1 MPGDGPTRHVPLPTV
16 VADGRK
22 IEFRV
27 KRAGLR
33 SLDVSLLYHPRWEI
47 AHPLEVDGRALRL
60 WPREVDSG
68 VADFASLQPVHPK
81 DTVWVEGPT
90 IHFVPDAFW
99 RGDLLPLSPS
109 FNPIDLGSRLISRI
123 SW

>member
-1 MPGDGPTRHVPLPTV
+1 MPGDGPTRHIPLPTV

-33 SLDVSLLYHPRWEI
+33 SLDVSLLYHPGWEI
-47 AHPLEVDGRALRL
+47 AHPLEADGRALRL

-68 VADFASLQPVHPK
+68 VADSASLQPVHPQ
-81 DTVWVEGPT
+81 GYGLG
-90 IHFVPDAFW
+90 
-99 RGDLLPLSPS
+99 RGANDSLRPGCLLAGRSPS
-109 FNPIDLGSRLISRI
+109 AITLLQPYRSRAKVNQ
-123 SW
+123 